1 MASTNTVDTL
11 NVRIDA
17 DLRPLKRALRSSQ
30 RSVQQTSNKMKKSFR
45 GIGASVTALGKK
57 MGGLKGIIGGAV
69 VGTLGLAVAA
79 IGKTAATF
87 QDLQQTLDTVFG
99 GMEEGQAAMDFI
111 KRFAQTT
118 PFDIQTLSKA
128 FIQLKGAGIQPTVEL
143 LNTFGDAASATT
155 NKVQAF
161 ETMIRI
167 ATRAV
172 GGGLGLEELE
182 QLVSAGIPVYQI
194 LQDELGVTRGE
205 ISELGQSAEGA
216 TAIMDA
222 LQRGLNKEFGGG
234 MARSANNLSTAFSNM
249 KIAATDILVALGEG
263 IGGVGLTGAL
273 TYASEIFSDLF
284 VIVKPLAHVLGFAL
298 GVAIEALVA
307 PIKLVTEGVLML
319 GRGMAKMLQFAA
331 NAMPKKFAH
340 IKEAANNLSVSM
352 EELEKRMAG
361 SGKEAETAGN
371 ASTELTAALD
381 AQAMAAKRA
390 RAELAGFSKEEIAAL
405 EQAKLFD
412 DMNFGFGFHST
423 PLDLVPDVTQLLQA
437 VASTQLYRDQ
447 LQFLEDEKN
456 ANAESDTARLEKSI
470 AEAKLIKDTIAEI
483 ERETKAKF
491 QEISTSISA
500 PLADAL
506 VEGKSILG
514 ALSDVFK
521 GFVKTMLTKAIEL
534 MFVNAI
540 LNSIFGLTGG
550 SALPTI
556 PIPGRASGG
565 SVSGGQPYLVGER
578 GPELFVPSGAGT
590 IKNNSDTSS
599 MGGGKGTIINQ
610 VINVS
615 AGVSQTVRDEMN
627 TLLPRI
633 KHETMMSIAD
643 AKRRGGAFGAA
654 MG

>member
-1 MASTNTVDTL
+1 
-11 NVRIDA
+11 
-17 DLRPLKRALRSSQ
+17 
-30 RSVQQTSNKMKKSFR
+30 
-45 GIGASVTALGKK
+45 
-57 MGGLKGIIGGAV
+57 
-69 VGTLGLAVAA
+69 
-79 IGKTAATF
+79 
-87 QDLQQTLDTVFG
+87 
-99 GMEEGQAAMDFI
+99 
-111 KRFAQTT
+111 
-118 PFDIQTLSKA
+118 
-128 FIQLKGAGIQPTVEL
+128 
-143 LNTFGDAASATT
+143 
-155 NKVQAF
+155 
-161 ETMIRI
+161 
-167 ATRAV
+167 
-172 GGGLGLEELE
+172 
-182 QLVSAGIPVYQI
+182 
-194 LQDELGVTRGE
+194 
-205 ISELGQSAEGA
+205 
-216 TAIMDA
+216 MDA

-361 SGKEAETAGN
+361 SSEEAENVAG

-381 AQAMAAKRA
+381 AQALAAKKA

>member
-17 DLRPLKRALRSSQ
+17 DLRPLKRALRSTQ

-69 VGTLGLAVAA
+69 VASLGVAIAA

-111 KRFAQTT
+111 TKFAQTT

-128 FIQLKGAGIQPTVEL
+128 FIQLKGAGIQPTMEL

-155 NKVQAF
+155 NKIQAF
-161 ETMIRI
+161 ETMVRI

-216 TAIMDA
+216 TEIMDA

-263 IGGVGLTGAL
+263 IGGTGLTGAL
-273 TYASEIFSDLF
+273 TFASNTFAQLF
-284 VIVKPLAHVLGFAL
+284 VIVKPLAHAL
-298 GVAIEALVA
+298 GSILGIALRVILA
-307 PIKLVTEGVLML
+307 PIRLVTEGVLKL
-319 GRGMAKMLQFAA
+319 ASGMASVLKFAA
-331 NAMPKKFAH
+331 DAMPERFASIKK
-340 IKEAANNLSVSM
+340 AADNLSVSM
-352 EELEKRMAG
+352 AELEARMAG
-361 SGKEAETAGN
+361 SSKEAKSAGD

-381 AQAMAAKRA
+381 AQALAAKKA
-390 RAELAGFSKEEIAAL
+390 RAELAGFTKEEIAAL
-405 EQAKLFD
+405 DQAKLFEG
-412 DMNFGFGFHST
+412 MNFSGGISST
-423 PLDLVPDVTQLLQA
+423 PLDLVPDVTALLKA
-437 VASTQLYRDQ
+437 VASTQLYRDK
-447 LQFLEDEKN
+447 LQALEDDKN
-456 ANAESDTARLEKSI
+456 ANAEADTARLEKSLTDSQ
-470 AEAKLIKDTIAEI
+470 KIKDAIEEI
-483 ERETKAKF
+483 ERTTKAKF
-491 QEISTSISA
+491 QEISSAISA

-506 VEGKSILG
+506 VEGKSVLA

-599 MGGGKGTIINQ
+599 MGGGRGTIINQ

-627 TLLPRI
+627 SLLPRI
-633 KHETMMSIAD
+633 KQETMMSVAD
-643 AKRRGGAFGAA
+643 AKRRGGAYGAA

>member
-1 MASTNTVDTL
+1 
-11 NVRIDA
+11 
-17 DLRPLKRALRSSQ
+17 
-30 RSVQQTSNKMKKSFR
+30 
-45 GIGASVTALGKK
+45 
-57 MGGLKGIIGGAV
+57 
-69 VGTLGLAVAA
+69 
-79 IGKTAATF
+79 
-87 QDLQQTLDTVFG
+87 
-99 GMEEGQAAMDFI
+99 
-111 KRFAQTT
+111 
-118 PFDIQTLSKA
+118 
-128 FIQLKGAGIQPTVEL
+128 
-143 LNTFGDAASATT
+143 
-155 NKVQAF
+155 
-161 ETMIRI
+161 
-167 ATRAV
+167 
-172 GGGLGLEELE
+172 
-182 QLVSAGIPVYQI
+182 
-194 LQDELGVTRGE
+194 
-205 ISELGQSAEGA
+205 
-216 TAIMDA
+216 
-222 LQRGLNKEFGGG
+222 
-234 MARSANNLSTAFSNM
+234 
-249 KIAATDILVALGEG
+249 
-263 IGGVGLTGAL
+263 
-273 TYASEIFSDLF
+273 
-284 VIVKPLAHVLGFAL
+284 
-298 GVAIEALVA
+298 
-307 PIKLVTEGVLML
+307 
-319 GRGMAKMLQFAA
+319 
-331 NAMPKKFAH
+331 
-340 IKEAANNLSVSM
+340 
-352 EELEKRMAG
+352 
-361 SGKEAETAGN
+361 
-371 ASTELTAALD
+371 
-381 AQAMAAKRA
+381 
-390 RAELAGFSKEEIAAL
+390 
-405 EQAKLFD
+405 
-412 DMNFGFGFHST
+412 MNFGFGFHST